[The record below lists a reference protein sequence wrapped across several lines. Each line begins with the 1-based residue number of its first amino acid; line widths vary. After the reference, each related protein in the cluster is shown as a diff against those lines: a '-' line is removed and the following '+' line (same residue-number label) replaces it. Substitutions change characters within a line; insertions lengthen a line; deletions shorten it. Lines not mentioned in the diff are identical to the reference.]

1 MVLGQR
7 SNEKTAFLQTSMK
20 IGELAKVTGLTRDT
34 IRLYENMGMLVGV
47 TRPNAYNNYKD
58 YPTENLDRIHLII
71 RLKNLGLKLKECKS
85 VIQSLESG
93 TYDEAFQEQFLSE
106 KLKEIDEKIA
116 ELNFLKDT
124 LSQFVGK
131 VCKEAEILKQLKKQA
146 E

>member
-1 MVLGQR
+1 
-7 SNEKTAFLQTSMK
+7 MK